1 MTSGREAALSLG
13 GRFAVALGALALL
26 LSSVGA
32 TAHASVA
39 APAPC
44 ATPHP
49 WCDTSLGAD
58 RRTALL
64 IAAMTQTDKE
74 NVVSNNA
81 VVALGIPA
89 AVANFTDGPV
99 GAPAGTNST
108 QTATGLPS
116 ASALGATFDAANAA
130 LYGQVTGNDARL
142 YGYDGIWGP
151 TLNTLRTPL
160 AGRGEEYF
168 GEDPYLISRMAV
180 AEVNAEQAQGEMVQ
194 IKHFAANDQE
204 GQNGVPIFS
213 GSQGGRMTVNVK
225 ADERTLREIY
235 LAPFDATIAEA
246 DPASVMCSYNR
257 LNDQYACESPHLL
270 TSTLRHDWHFPGFVA
285 PDFGADKNFVADFN
299 AGMDTGYRG
308 PAQLEALFAAGVAS
322 PAMLDEHVRH
332 VLRTFFAHGV
342 FDRAP
347 YTDLHRQIDV
357 TGQQASAQHIEEQ
370 GATLLVNRDHTLPL
384 DGAHLRTIAVIGSA
398 ADRYV
403 RGSGSPEV
411 APFFHQT
418 LLQGIQARAGGA
430 IRVVY
435 DDGTNAA
442 SAAAVARSADV
453 AIVSA
458 ADSQTE
464 GTDKVCMALD
474 CPSLGLA
481 DLQNNDSQMSVG
493 MPDELIG
500 AVAQAQPKTVVVLQT
515 GSPVLTPWRHQ
526 VGALLEAWYPGEA
539 GGTAIARVLFGDSDA
554 AGRLPS
560 TFPVSDQD
568 GPATSATKD
577 PGAYPGDTAQNEAYK
592 EGVLVGYRWFDAKG
606 IAPAFPFGYGLSY
619 TQFSMHGLSISAR
632 PDGPGATVSIDVTNT
647 GARSGLAVPELYLG
661 LPSPSAAVTEPPVQL
676 KGFSK
681 ISLAPGQTQRVS
693 FVVSARDLSYWDT
706 ASSSWQIAP
715 GCAKVM
721 IGASSRDIA
730 AAGVL
735 SDGGA
740 ACSGPAVP
748 AAAGGGSSG
757 QSCPVRREVSFGLH
771 HARHARV
778 VDVKLY
784 VDGHL
789 ERHRRGHSLH
799 RVTLSTPPPGV
810 FRIKIISSQSTGVRW
825 ISKRTY
831 RGCVKGS
838 PRTRGLHPRRRRV
851 SHPAGP
857 PRPRP

>member
-1 MTSGREAALSLG
+1 
-13 GRFAVALGALALL
+13 
-26 LSSVGA
+26 
-32 TAHASVA
+32 
-39 APAPC
+39 
-44 ATPHP
+44 
-49 WCDTSLGAD
+49 
-58 RRTALL
+58 
-64 IAAMTQTDKE
+64 
-74 NVVSNNA
+74 
-81 VVALGIPA
+81 
-89 AVANFTDGPV
+89 
-99 GAPAGTNST
+99 
-108 QTATGLPS
+108 
-116 ASALGATFDAANAA
+116 
-130 LYGQVTGNDARL
+130 
-142 YGYDGIWGP
+142 
-151 TLNTLRTPL
+151 
-160 AGRGEEYF
+160 
-168 GEDPYLISRMAV
+168 MAV

-539 GGTAIARVLFGDSDA
+539 GGTAIARVLFGDADA

-619 TQFSMHGLSISAR
+619 TRFSMHGLSISAR
-632 PDGPGATVSIDVTNT
+632 PGGPGATVSIDVTNT

-757 QSCPVRREVSFGLH
+757 QSCPVRREVSFGIH
-771 HARHARV
+771 HAAPRARRRRKAVRRRPPRAPPPPPGAAVNASTRGVQDQDHLLTEHRGQVDLQAHLPRLRQGKSPHARPAPP
-778 VDVKLY
+778 
-784 VDGHL
+784 
-789 ERHRRGHSLH
+789 
-799 RVTLSTPPPGV
+799 PPPGV
-810 FRIKIISSQSTGVRW
+810 SSRRSAATEALVHRPPRQCAGHCLWSATGAGPSAGLARW
-825 ISKRTY
+825 LTAAAALCAACRAASRA
-831 RGCVKGS
+831 GAGS
-838 PRTRGLHPRRRRV
+838 PGCESACGAASDSLDGSAAGAPGSSAGRPPKWSPSPASVRRPSESWFPRQRFTVMQRTGRAAVR
-851 SHPAGP
+851 STAE
-857 PRPRP
+857 